1 MIPTLGTRALLIA
14 FWQGVLASHQNI
26 LCLGDK
32 LSDNQCSRQ
41 IGSLLTTAP
50 HCCSVLF
57 QIYCSRWRWLT
68 LSSWLLCWLSWL
80 RLRAKFY
87 LIVTPQSPAFILTIF
102 RETFI
107 KMLILR
113 IHNGDNI
120 LLWSP
125 HSREAGGRWLT
136 LEGASPRWKGGS
148 WIRLNY
154 LHNNNS
160 WKQKNGITCCMLK
173 FSCVQK
179 LCDDKQSWIFVQQF

>member
-41 IGSLLTTAP
+41 IGSLLTTAA
-50 HCCSVLF
+50 HCCSVSF

-68 LSSWLLCWLSWL
+68 LPSSWLLCWLSWL

-125 HSREAGGRWLT
+125 HWRLEAADDSLWRVRHQDGRVDLGSGSIIFTTTIPESRKMESHVA
-136 LEGASPRWKGGS
+136 
-148 WIRLNY
+148 
-154 LHNNNS
+154 
-160 WKQKNGITCCMLK
+160 C
-173 FSCVQK
+173 
-179 LCDDKQSWIFVQQF
+179 